1 MGVFRPLS
9 HYIFQQQEAQ
19 LSLTNRTMVFC
30 NAKFGDLGDN
40 GDRGSKY
47 VVERAIFGIANK
59 SLICLFTVG
68 LQ

>member
-1 MGVFRPLS
+1 MMGTVCFEEKTT
-9 HYIFQQQEAQ
+9 I
-19 LSLTNRTMVFC
+19 C

-47 VVERAIFGIANK
+47 VVESAIFGIADPD
-59 SLICLFTVG
+59 LPIYYATFMG